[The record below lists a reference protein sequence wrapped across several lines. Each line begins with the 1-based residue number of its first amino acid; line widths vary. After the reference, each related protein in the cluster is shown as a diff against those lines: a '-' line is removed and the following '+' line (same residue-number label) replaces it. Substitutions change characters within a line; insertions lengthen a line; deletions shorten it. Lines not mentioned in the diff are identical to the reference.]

1 MDGKHPKRRKDK
13 YTPYTLNV
21 ADGKF
26 YLSFRDGTGALHEM
40 EIDSA
45 LYETL
50 NAFEL
55 DDLSYLN
62 EWDRHIEHSELSEET
77 LEQRMWRAPLSVEE
91 AVYRRMQYERLYQ
104 AIDRLPKAQRR
115 RLILYYFYD
124 FTYEKIAEIEG
135 CSIMPVK
142 RSIDRALEKIK
153 KFFENR
159 G

>member
-13 YTPYTLNV
+13 YNPYTLNV

-26 YLSFRDGTGALHEM
+26 YLSFRDGTGVLHEM
-40 EIDSA
+40 EIERA

-77 LEQRMWRAPLSVEE
+77 LERNL
-91 AVYRRMQYERLYQ
+91 
-104 AIDRLPKAQRR
+104 
-115 RLILYYFYD
+115 
-124 FTYEKIAEIEG
+124 
-135 CSIMPVK
+135 
-142 RSIDRALEKIK
+142 
-153 KFFENR
+153 
-159 G
+159 

>member
-1 MDGKHPKRRKDK
+1 MDERHPKRRKDK
-13 YTPYTLNV
+13 NNPYTLSI
-21 ADGKF
+21 AGGRF
-26 YLSFRDGTGALHEM
+26 YLSFCDGMGVLHEM
-40 EIDSA
+40 EVDSE
-45 LYETL
+45 LYGML

-55 DDLSYLN
+55 EDLSYLN
-62 EWDRHIEHSELSEET
+62 EWDRHIEQSELSEGT
-77 LEQRMWRAPLSVEE
+77 LEQRMHRTPCTVEE
-91 AVYRRMQYERLYQ
+91 IVYRAIQYEQLHQ
-104 AIDRLPKAQRR
+104 AIDLLPKVQRR

-153 KFFENR
+153 SFFENR

>member
-1 MDGKHPKRRKDK
+1 
-13 YTPYTLNV
+13 
-21 ADGKF
+21 
-26 YLSFRDGTGALHEM
+26 
-40 EIDSA
+40 
-45 LYETL
+45 
-50 NAFEL
+50 
-55 DDLSYLN
+55 
-62 EWDRHIEHSELSEET
+62 
-77 LEQRMWRAPLSVEE
+77 MWRAPLSVEE

-153 KFFENR
+153 KIF
-159 G
+159 